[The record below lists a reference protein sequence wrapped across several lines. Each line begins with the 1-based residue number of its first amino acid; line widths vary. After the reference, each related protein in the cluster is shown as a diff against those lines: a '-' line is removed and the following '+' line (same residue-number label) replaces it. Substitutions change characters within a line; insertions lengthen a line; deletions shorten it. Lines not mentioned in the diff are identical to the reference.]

1 MFPPLKGTCIG
12 IYDYTTGP
20 YNVTGGAN
28 VEIAFVLLQDGSFF
42 IFMEKFSREN
52 LKEESVVYQKVDT
65 NLNFVDREK
74 QVEKFW
80 KENHIF
86 EKSMEDRKDD
96 PTYMFYDGP
105 PTANGKPHIGHV
117 LTRVIK
123 DMIPRYRTM
132 KGYMVPRKAGWDTHG
147 LPVELEVEKKL
158 GLDGK
163 EQIEEYG
170 MEPFIQQCKESVW
183 KYKGM
188 WEDFSSTV
196 GFWADMENP
205 YVTYHD
211 DYIES
216 EWWALKEIW
225 NKKLLYKG
233 FKIVPYCPRCG
244 TPLSAQEVSQGYKT
258 VKERSAIVRFKVV
271 GEDAYFLAWTTTP
284 WTLPSNVALCVNPT
298 ETYCKVKAAD
308 GYTYYM
314 AEALL
319 DKVLGKLGSEE
330 TPAYEVLEKYV
341 GKDLEYKEYEPL
353 FACAGE
359 AAAKQKKKA
368 HFVTADNYVT
378 MSDGT
383 GIVHIAPAFGE
394 DDSRVG
400 RDYDLPFV
408 QFVDGKGDMTAET
421 PYAGVFVKKADPL
434 VLQDLDKEGKLFDAP
449 KFEHDYPHCW
459 RCDTP
464 LIYYARESW
473 FIKMTAVKDDLI
485 RNNNTINWIP
495 ESIGKG
501 RFGDWLENVQDWG
514 ISRNRYWGTPLNIW
528 QCECGHM
535 HSIGSRQEL
544 FEMSGDEK
552 AKTVELHRPYIDEIT
567 LKCPE
572 CGGTMHRVPEVIDCW
587 FDSGAMPFAQHH
599 YPFENKE
606 LFEKQ
611 FPADFISEAV
621 DQTRGW
627 FYSLLAESTILF
639 NQAPYKNVIVLGH
652 VQDENGQK
660 MSKSKGNAV
669 DPFDALEKY
678 GADAIRWYFYI
689 NSAPWLP
696 NRFHGKAV
704 QEGQRKFMGT
714 LWNTYA
720 FFVLYANIDNFDP
733 TKYTLDYD
741 NLPVMDK
748 WLLSKLNSV
757 VKTVDDCLANY
768 KIPESARALQEFVD
782 EMSNWYVRRSRERF
796 WAKGMEQDKVNAYMT
811 LYTALVT
818 ISKAAAP
825 MIPFMTE
832 EIYQNLVRSVDKD
845 AIESIHLC
853 DFPKVEEAW
862 INKELEDD
870 MEELLKIVV
879 LGRAARNTANI
890 KNRQPIG
897 TMYIKADKEMGQFYT
912 DIIADELNVKEV
924 KFANDVESF
933 ISYSFKP
940 QLRTVG
946 PKYGKLLNGI
956 RTALAEINGTE
967 AMNEL
972 RSTGLLTLDI
982 NGNKVELSEEDLL
995 IETAQTE
1002 GYVTEADGDISVV
1015 LDTNLTPELIEE
1027 GFVRE
1032 IVSKVQTMRKE
1043 AGFEVMDKIHI
1054 YAKDNDRIL
1063 ELMKN
1068 HKEEIMSEVLAEDMT
1083 LGTTDGY
1090 VKEWNINKE
1099 PVVLGV
1105 AKM

>member
-1 MFPPLKGTCIG
+1 M
-12 IYDYTTGP
+12 
-20 YNVTGGAN
+20 
-28 VEIAFVLLQDGSFF
+28 
-42 IFMEKFSREN
+42 
-52 LKEESVVYQKVDT
+52 YQKVDT

-298 ETYCKVKAAD
+298 EVYCKVKAAD

-796 WAKGMEQDKVNAYMT
+796 WAKGMEQDKINAYMT

-862 INKELEDD
+862 INKALEDD

-956 RTALAEINGTE
+956 RKALSEINGTE

-1054 YAKDNDRIL
+1054 YAKDNDKIL

>member
-1 MFPPLKGTCIG
+1 MYRRLI
-12 IYDYTTGP
+12 TTSP

-284 WTLPSNVALCVNPT
+284 WTLPSNIALCVNPT

-378 MSDGT
+378 MGDGT

-544 FEMSGDEK
+544 FEMSGDER

-796 WAKGMEQDKVNAYMT
+796 WAKGMEQDKINAYMT

>member
-1 MFPPLKGTCIG
+1 M
-12 IYDYTTGP
+12 
-20 YNVTGGAN
+20 
-28 VEIAFVLLQDGSFF
+28 
-42 IFMEKFSREN
+42 
-52 LKEESVVYQKVDT
+52 YQKVDT

-74 QVEKFW
+74 KVEEFW

-86 EKSMEDRKDD
+86 EKSMENRKEGE
-96 PTYMFYDGP
+96 TYTFYDGP

-170 MEPFIQQCKESVW
+170 MEPFIKQCKESVW

-196 GFWADMENP
+196 GFWADMEHP
-205 YVTYHD
+205 YVTYYD

-258 VKERSAIVRFKVV
+258 VKERSAVVRFKVI

-284 WTLPSNVALCVNPT
+284 WTLPSNVALCVNPD

-319 DKVLGKLGSEE
+319 DKVLGKLAKEE
-330 TPAYEVLEKYV
+330 GEKAYEVLETYK
-341 GKDLEYKEYEPL
+341 GTDLEHKEYEPL

-368 HFVTADNYVT
+368 HFVTCDTYVT

-394 DDSRVG
+394 DDSRIG
-400 RDYDLPFV
+400 RNYDLPFV
-408 QFVDGKGDMTAET
+408 QFVDGQGNLTKET
-421 PYAGVFVKKADPL
+421 PYAGVFVKKADPM
-434 VLQDLDKEGKLFDAP
+434 VLTDLDKEGKLFDAP
-449 KFEHDYPHCW
+449 KFEHEYPHCW

-572 CGGTMHRVPEVIDCW
+572 CGGEMHRVPEVIDCW

-606 LFEKQ
+606 LFEQQ
-611 FPADFISEAV
+611 FPANFISEAV

-627 FYSLLAESTILF
+627 FYSLLAESTLLF
-639 NQAPYKNVIVLGH
+639 NKAPYKNVIVLGH

-669 DPFDALEKY
+669 DPFDALNKY

-704 QEGQRKFMGT
+704 VEGQRKFMST

-720 FFVLYANIDNFDP
+720 FFVLYADIDNFDP
-733 TKYTLDYD
+733 TKYELNYD
-741 NLPVMDK
+741 QLPVMDK
-748 WLLSKLNSV
+748 WLLSRLNT
-757 VKTVDDCLANY
+757 TVQAVDNDLANY
-768 KIPESARALQEFVD
+768 KIPEAARALQEFVD

-796 WAKGMEQDKVNAYMT
+796 WAKGMEQDKINAYMT
-811 LYTALVT
+811 LYHALVT
-818 ISKAAAP
+818 IAKTAAP

-832 EIYQNLVRSVDKD
+832 DMYQNLVRSVDKD

-853 DFPKVEEAW
+853 DFPTVNEAW
-862 INKELEDD
+862 IDKDLEADMKELLE
-870 MEELLKIVV
+870 IVV
-879 LGRAARNTANI
+879 LGRACRNTANI

-897 TMYIKADKEMGQFYT
+897 TMYVKAEKKMDAFYT

-924 KFANDVESF
+924 KFADDVESF

-946 PKYGKLLNGI
+946 PKYGKLLGGI
-956 RTALAEINGTE
+956 KQALTDINGTA

-972 RSTGLLTLDI
+972 RTNGVLKLDI
-982 NGNKVELSEEDLL
+982 NGNDVELTEEDLL

-1002 GYVTEADGDISVV
+1002 GYVSESDGETSVV

-1032 IVSKVQTMRKE
+1032 IISKIQTMRKE
-1043 AGFEVMDKIHI
+1043 AGFEVMDKIKV
-1054 YAKDNDRIL
+1054 YAHGNDKIQDV
-1063 ELMKN
+1063 MKA
-1068 HKEEIMSEVLAEDMT
+1068 HEDEIKSEVLADEMV
-1083 LGTTDGY
+1083 LGETDGY

-1099 PVVLGV
+1099 AVTMGV
-1105 AKM
+1105 KKL

>member
-1 MFPPLKGTCIG
+1 MVVRGENCFRPFTGTEVFFMKGK
-12 IYDYTTGP
+12 YLEY
-20 YNVTGGAN
+20 
-28 VEIAFVLLQDGSFF
+28 
-42 IFMEKFSREN
+42 
-52 LKEESVVYQKVDT
+52 KEGKAVYQKVDT

-74 QVEKFW
+74 KVEQFW

-86 EKSMEDRKDD
+86 EKSMDTRKEGESY
-96 PTYMFYDGP
+96 TFYDGP

-196 GFWADMENP
+196 GFWADMEHP
-205 YVTYHD
+205 YVTYED

-258 VKERSAIVRFKVV
+258 VKERSAIVRFKVI

-284 WTLPSNVALCVNPT
+284 WTLPSNVALCVNPD

-319 DKVLGKLGSEE
+319 DKVLGKLGTEE
-330 TPAYEVLEKYV
+330 TPAYEVLETYK
-341 GKDLEYKEYEPL
+341 GTDLEYKEYEPL
-353 FACAGE
+353 FACTGE
-359 AAAKQKKKA
+359 AAAKQRKKG
-368 HFVTADNYVT
+368 HFVVCDGYVT

-394 DDSRVG
+394 DDNRVG
-400 RDYDLPFV
+400 RKYNLPFV
-408 QFVDGKGDMTAET
+408 QFVDGQGNMTKET
-421 PYAGVFVKKADPL
+421 PYAGVFVKKADPM
-434 VLQDLDKEGKLFDAP
+434 VLTDLDKEGKLFDAP

-473 FIKMTAVKDDLI
+473 FIKMTAVKEDLI

-528 QCECGHM
+528 ECECGHM
-535 HSIGSRQEL
+535 HSIGSRKEL
-544 FEMSGDEK
+544 YEMSGNEK

-567 LKCPE
+567 VKCPE
-572 CGGTMHRVPEVIDCW
+572 CGKEMHRVPEVIDCW

-599 YPFENKE
+599 YPFENQE

-627 FYSLLAESTILF
+627 FYSLLAESTLLF
-639 NQAPYKNVIVLGH
+639 NKAPYKNVIVLGH

-704 QEGQRKFMGT
+704 VEGQRKFMST

-720 FFVLYANIDNFDP
+720 FFVLYANIDNFDA
-733 TKYTLDYD
+733 TKYTLEYD
-741 NLPVMDK
+741 KLPVMDK

-757 VKTVDDCLANY
+757 VKAVDDNLANY
-768 KIPESARALQEFVD
+768 RIPESARALQEFVD

-796 WAKGMEQDKVNAYMT
+796 WAKGMEQDKINAYMT

-832 EIYQNLVRSVDKD
+832 DIYQNLVRSIDKD
-845 AIESIHLC
+845 APESIHLC
-853 DFPKVEEAW
+853 DFPEVKEEW
-862 INKELEDD
+862 ISKELEAD

-897 TMYIKADKEMGQFYT
+897 NMFVKAEKEMDTFFT

-946 PKYGKLLNGI
+946 PKYGKLLGGI
-956 RTALAEINGTE
+956 RQALTDIDGSK
-967 AMNEL
+967 AMQEL
-972 RSTGLLTLDI
+972 RSAGVLTLDI
-982 NGNKVELSEEDLL
+982 NGNQVELSEEDLL

-1002 GYVTEADGDISVV
+1002 GYVTETEGEVSVV
-1015 LDTNLTPELIEE
+1015 LDTNLTPALIEE

-1032 IVSKVQTMRKE
+1032 IISKVQTMRKE
-1043 AGFEVMDKIHI
+1043 AGFEVMDKISVFV
-1054 YAKDNDRIL
+1054 KDNDKIM
-1063 ELMKN
+1063 EIMQT
-1068 HKEEIMSEVLAEDMT
+1068 HQEEIMKDVLAENIV
-1083 LGTTDGY
+1083 LGETEGY

-1099 PVVLGV
+1099 KVTLGV
-1105 AKM
+1105 TKL

>member
-1 MFPPLKGTCIG
+1 M
-12 IYDYTTGP
+12 
-20 YNVTGGAN
+20 
-28 VEIAFVLLQDGSFF
+28 
-42 IFMEKFSREN
+42 
-52 LKEESVVYQKVDT
+52 YQKVDT

-74 QVEKFW
+74 KVEEFW

-86 EKSMEDRKDD
+86 EKSMENRKEGE
-96 PTYMFYDGP
+96 TYTFYDGP

-170 MEPFIQQCKESVW
+170 MEPFIKQCKESVW

-196 GFWADMENP
+196 GFWADMEHP
-205 YVTYHD
+205 YVTYYD

-258 VKERSAIVRFKVV
+258 VKERSAVVRFKVV

-284 WTLPSNVALCVNPT
+284 WTLPSNVALCVNPD

-319 DKVLGKLGSEE
+319 DKVLGKLAKEE
-330 TPAYEVLEKYV
+330 GEKAYEVLETYK
-341 GKDLEYKEYEPL
+341 GTDLEYKAYEPL

-368 HFVTADNYVT
+368 HFVTCDNYVT

-394 DDSRVG
+394 DDSRIG
-400 RDYDLPFV
+400 RNYELPFV
-408 QFVDGKGDMTAET
+408 QFVDGQGNLTKET
-421 PYAGVFVKKADPL
+421 PYAGVFVKKADSM
-434 VLQDLDKEGKLFDAP
+434 VLTDLDKEGKLFDAP

-544 FEMSGDEK
+544 FEMSGDER

-572 CGGTMHRVPEVIDCW
+572 CGGEMHRVPEVIDCW

-606 LFEKQ
+606 LFEQQ
-611 FPADFISEAV
+611 FPANFISEAV

-627 FYSLLAESTILF
+627 FYSLLAESTLLF
-639 NQAPYKNVIVLGH
+639 NKAPYKNVIVLGH

-669 DPFDALEKY
+669 DPFDALNKY
-678 GADAIRWYFYI
+678 GADAIRWYLYI

-704 QEGQRKFMGT
+704 VEGQRKFMST

-720 FFVLYANIDNFDP
+720 FFVLYADIDNFDP
-733 TKYTLDYD
+733 TKYELNYD
-741 NLPVMDK
+741 QLPVMDK
-748 WLLSKLNSV
+748 WLLSRLNT
-757 VKTVDDCLANY
+757 TVQAVDNDLANY
-768 KIPESARALQEFVD
+768 KIPEAARALQEFVD

-796 WAKGMEQDKVNAYMT
+796 WAKGMEQDKINAYMT
-811 LYTALVT
+811 LYHALVT
-818 ISKAAAP
+818 IAKTAAP

-832 EIYQNLVRSVDKD
+832 DIYQNLVRSVDKD
-845 AIESIHLC
+845 APESIHLC
-853 DFPKVEEAW
+853 DFPTVNEAW
-862 INKELEDD
+862 IDKDLEADMKELLE
-870 MEELLKIVV
+870 IVV
-879 LGRAARNTANI
+879 LGRACRNTANI

-897 TMYIKADKEMGQFYT
+897 TMYVKAEKKMSEFYT

-924 KFANDVESF
+924 KFADDVESF

-946 PKYGKLLNGI
+946 PKYGKLLGGI
-956 RTALAEINGTE
+956 RQALTNINGTA

-972 RSTGLLTLDI
+972 RTNGVLKLDI
-982 NGNKVELSEEDLL
+982 NGNNVELTEEDLL

-1002 GYVTEADGDISVV
+1002 GYVSESDGETSVV

-1032 IVSKVQTMRKE
+1032 IISKIQTMRKE
-1043 AGFEVMDKIHI
+1043 AGFEVMDKIVV
-1054 YAKDNDRIL
+1054 YAHGNDKIQDV
-1063 ELMKN
+1063 MKA
-1068 HKEEIMSEVLAEDMT
+1068 HEDEIKSEVLADEMV
-1083 LGTTDGY
+1083 LGETDGY

-1099 PVVLGV
+1099 AVTMGV
-1105 AKM
+1105 KKL